1 MSASRP
7 FKMTISLDV
16 LRHLGIGLY
25 SNIPAVLSELVANAW
40 DADATQVDI
49 ILDAETPSIQI
60 RDNGHGMSQDDIND
74 KFLTVGYRRR
84 ATCPQTPKGRDAMG
98 RKGIGKL
105 AAFSIADTIEVY
117 TADGIAASGFRMN
130 TDAIEACAA
139 DPEKPDYF
147 PDPIPPVVQ
156 SDSPG
161 TLIRLTKLR
170 KMLSWTGP
178 HLRRRLARR
187 FSVIGPSRGFHVSVD
202 GTPITVADRDYF
214 KDMEFIWHFGEPA
227 QDWDFDNAPSGSGVG
242 IVPAEVVVK
251 SAHGRAPK
259 KHRVRRFIGTVSKP
273 SNLDEVNNAIIL
285 SARGRLIHE
294 DMLPE
299 YRQARMYTEYIV
311 GEVVADF
318 LDDNDSDDIVTSG
331 RQRVQQEDARYVA
344 VTETVHAALRRIR
357 DEWTEKRNERGVERA
372 FNYPAVQRWYERMG
386 PDKQRTARR
395 LFGKIEALRID
406 DPGPKYELYRAS
418 MLAFEKM
425 ALKDMLSAL
434 DDWETHRDFEL
445 LARLMSGVDEIE
457 ATSYR
462 DIVEGRLRVIQT
474 LRGLLPDALE
484 KALQQHLFDHLW
496 LLHPS
501 WERAACA
508 PRMEETVRAEFA
520 KIDARLTDDEKRGRI
535 DLRFQTVP
543 GRHVIVELKRYGRRV
558 SANDLVAQLRK
569 YRDAL
574 EKCLR
579 DQYPTEPLAI
589 ECVAVLGSAPT
600 PLDGLE
606 TNLKLLD
613 AIGGRYVTYDDLVKQ
628 AEASYRDYL
637 DAKAQATDLE
647 GLLAELAGDFGIGA
661 ER

>member
-1 MSASRP
+1 MSDPRP

-25 SNIPAVLSELVANAW
+25 SNIPAVLSELVANTW
-40 DADATQVDI
+40 DADATEVDI
-49 ILDAETPSIQI
+49 VLDAETPSIEI

-74 KFLTVGYRRR
+74 KFLTVGYQRRV
-84 ATCPQTPKGRDAMG
+84 TCAQTPKGRDAMG

-105 AAFSIADTIEVY
+105 AAFSIADTIEVH
-117 TADGIAASGFRMN
+117 TADGITASGFRMN

-139 DPEKPDYF
+139 DPAKPDYF
-147 PDPIPPVVQ
+147 PDPVPPVVR

-187 FSVIGPSRGFHVSVD
+187 FSVIGPSRDFHVSVD

-227 QDWDFDNAPSGSGVG
+227 QDWDFDNAPSGSAAG
-242 IVPAEVVVK
+242 IIPAEVVVK
-251 SAHGRAPK
+251 SVHGRAAEIHK
-259 KHRVRRFIGTVSKP
+259 VRGFIGTVAKP

-318 LDDNDSDDIVTSG
+318 LDDDDSDDIVTSG

-543 GRHVIVELKRYGRRV
+543 GRHVIVELKRYGRPV

-574 EKCLR
+574 DKCLR
-579 DQYPTEPLAI
+579 TQYPTEPPAI

-600 PLDGLE
+600 PQDGLE

-613 AIGGRYVTYDDLVKQ
+613 AIGARYVTYDELVVQ

-637 DAKAQATDLE
+637 AAKARATDLE
-647 GLLAELAGDFGIGA
+647 SLLEELAGDFGLGI